1 MRGVRPFIMGFW
13 APINLIR
20 FETKTP
26 QLLGQQ
32 ILYVNSFLYINICFF
47 FWSEKKT
54 LHKFL
59 HQPPNL
65 RVSKKNWYRKKY
77 RFRYRKNLVAE
88 KSFGFGFVQIL
99 GDKTS
104 QFWNFSICL
113 WFQILYRK
121 NLVSKN
127 VSDLVLKKFGIGY
140 GIRQILYRKQ
150 VLNLVLFR
158 FWVSSHTDRHG

>member
-1 MRGVRPFIMGFW
+1 MRGVRPFLMGFW
-13 APINLIR
+13 APNNLIR

-88 KSFGFGFVQIL
+88 KIS
-99 GDKTS
+99 DS
-104 QFWNFSICL
+104 
-113 WFQILYRK
+113 
-121 NLVSKN
+121 VS
-127 VSDLVLKKFGIGY
+127 
-140 GIRQILYRKQ
+140 
-150 VLNLVLFR
+150 FR
-158 FWVSSHTDRHG
+158 FWLLSHTGYIASIYPKPGPIFCDEMQFCHKIV